1 MKHLTLCIQAFFL
14 CSLLIYSFGCVSSGG
29 QNSEETPA
37 LTPTPVST
45 ATLGNLSTSGW
56 VGSEGE
62 LEYEYVP
69 KQGFQFGGDGH
80 SLILVNNPQAHD
92 PSWEELKEFLHQ
104 DKTDKYLY
112 TDSFVCADFAE
123 MLHNNAEEAGIM
135 SAYIFIEFDNTYIDH
150 ALNAFNTTDRG
161 LIYIDDTGDAGYY
174 PCSLDRIV
182 EVELNK
188 EYLPSLIFPCAGYE
202 LESIG
207 NVSEIY
213 IQW

>member
-1 MKHLTLCIQAFFL
+1 MKKSRVAVLLL
-14 CSLLIYSFGCVSSGG
+14 MSLLILSCVACQGNVNQSP
-29 QNSEETPA
+29 ET
-37 LTPTPVST
+37 TPTPTSTLT

-56 VGSEGE
+56 IGPDGE
-62 LEYEYVP
+62 TEYEYVP
-69 KQGFQFGGDGH
+69 KQGFLRGGDGH
-80 SLILVNNPQAHD
+80 LLILVNNPQAHD

-104 DKTDKYLY
+104 DKTDKHLF

-135 SAYIFIEFDNTYIDH
+135 SAYVTIEFNNTYIDH
-150 ALNAFNTTDRG
+150 ALNAFNTSDMG
-161 LIYIDDTGDAGYY
+161 MIYIDDTGSRYYY
-174 PCSLDRIV
+174 PCSLDHIV

-207 NVSEIY
+207 NVFEIY